1 MNVPIKPTD
10 KASLAIHMASSLPII
25 AVADPVNR
33 AMIPKSNKSK

>member
-33 AMIPKSNKSK
+33 AMIPF